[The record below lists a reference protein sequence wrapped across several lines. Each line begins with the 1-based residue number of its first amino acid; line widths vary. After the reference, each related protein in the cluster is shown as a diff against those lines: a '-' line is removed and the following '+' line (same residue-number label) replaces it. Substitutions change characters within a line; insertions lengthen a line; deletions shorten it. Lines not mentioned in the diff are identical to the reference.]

1 MSATH
6 SKQRSISAGGD
17 AFNSR
22 QGMSGSVH
30 SGNRNDLD
38 DLVVLFSG
46 QQARITQFTVY
57 NYNAS
62 RDFDVP
68 PPDNSMR
75 SPESLVSQ
83 GILKVYKILAK
94 KAAFLQCGLKFVHP
108 VLPKS
113 RLWRTNVHEFLLP
126 QPIPGK
132 FWRIELIETNGNE
145 AQEETVCAALDELET
160 AFRTTCLYRNEYRP
174 LPQLEPEP
182 EPEPGA
188 NLDLPLSP
196 PASRSSTPLANS
208 PISASRSAESI
219 APEPSAGNQAS
230 QISVVGLGLK
240 SSVKNS
246 NPSISSAELQAE
258 NIPVTPRRNFTAPVG
273 FIPPTSPSLA
283 NATIATTMAVAA
295 TPSPVLTTSYP
306 SSATSTLDALLD
318 TFGPE
323 PSEGPADAQDL
334 FDLDVSDG
342 NESTPQSPDQRY
354 QEHFGGQD
362 TQGFDEHEAHHCDN
376 DEIFEPSNTSIYTS
390 NTEFTKDTEITSDSI
405 GGDSDAA
412 SIVYH
417 NAQSAPASPSTPYLC
432 HPLIPLAQ
440 RNNIISSTYPLRFR
454 PMDDDWLD
462 VTYYGSPPSR
472 SQSNGNMKG
481 SPAGKNSYLTL
492 ASQITGDIFSSSH
505 YFVDK
510 LRAPSIFSLSQREQQ
525 SQAIDALWPI
535 YNSMTISNQNSA
547 YHSPGNSVDSTLSD
561 LTADSSSTSSSGGW
575 RLLSKVGQWISK

>member
-1 MSATH
+1 MS
-6 SKQRSISAGGD
+6 RSAY
-17 AFNSR
+17 
-22 QGMSGSVH
+22 

-75 SPESLVSQ
+75 SSESLVSQ
-83 GILKVYKILAK
+83 GVLKVYKILAK

-132 FWRIELIETNGNE
+132 FWRIELIENTENAAE
-145 AQEETVCAALDELET
+145 EETVCAALDELET

-174 LPQLEPEP
+174 LPRLEPEP
-182 EPEPGA
+182 KTNA
-188 NLDLPLSP
+188 DLPLSP
-196 PASRSSTPLANS
+196 PASGSCTPLANS
-208 PISASRSAESI
+208 PAPLNARTETNISEQSSKIPGSH
-219 APEPSAGNQAS
+219 PSV
-230 QISVVGLGLK
+230 IGLGLK
-240 SSVKNS
+240 SPMKTSDTAG
-246 NPSISSAELQAE
+246 SSAEIGIE
-258 NIPVTPRRNFTAPVG
+258 CIPVTPRRNFTAPVG

-283 NATIATTMAVAA
+283 NATTATTMAVAT

-323 PSEGPADAQDL
+323 ATEEGDTQDL
-334 FDLDVSDG
+334 FDLDASDD
-342 NESTPQSPDQRY
+342 NRSASQSPEQRY
-354 QEHFGGQD
+354 HEN
-362 TQGFDEHEAHHCDN
+362 FDEQDIQRFNEHTEHHCDN
-376 DEIFEPSNTSIYTS
+376 DDIFEPSNTSIYTS
-390 NTEFTKDTEITSDSI
+390 NTELTKDTEITSDSI
-405 GGDSDAA
+405 GSDSDAA

-417 NAQSAPASPSTPYLC
+417 RTQSAPASPSTPYLC

-440 RNNIISSTYPLRFR
+440 RNNILSSTYPLRFR

-462 VTYYGSPPSR
+462 VTYYGSPPST
-472 SQSNGNMKG
+472 SQSSGN
-481 SPAGKNSYLTL
+481 GKNPSTMRSSYLTL
-492 ASQITGDIFSSSH
+492 ASQITGDLFSSSH

-510 LRAPSIFSLSQREQQ
+510 LRAPSIFSLGQREQQ

-535 YNSMTISNQNSA
+535 YNSMTISSQNSA

-561 LTADSSSTSSSGGW
+561 LTADGSTTSSGGW
-575 RLLSKVGQWISK
+575 KLLSKVGQWIAK